1 MEWYS
6 GIGSMLT
13 LLFTLVLITGLFV
26 IYGLL
31 CLGRLII
38 VRTNIEMTKK
48 EINDETFTIRVQ
60 MWLLLTIYVLLV
72 ASLVFFSHLWL

>member
-13 LLFTLVLITGLFV
+13 LLFTLVFITGLFV

-31 CLGRLII
+31 CLVRLIV

-48 EINDETFTIRVQ
+48 EINDETFSVRVQ